1 MSTGS
6 CEVEEG
12 ETQVQTLTPLEFDAL
27 LAQYHAE
34 VWAAAEEGQ
43 IAYDEA
49 GVATAKKL
57 CSSYQKLAVAQTRSG
72 WLSLGEAMNLLQTTS
87 PSDITAWQGEAPCPL
102 DKEDDLVHTVQGVPV
117 ILWKWNADASA
128 ALYRKKDVEA
138 WVQWKARKSTQE
150 KS

>member
-6 CEVEEG
+6 SEVKEG
-12 ETQVQTLTPLEFDAL
+12 ETQVQTLTPLEFDVL

-34 VWAAAEEGQ
+34 VWAAAAEEDGQ

-49 GVATAKKL
+49 GVDIAKKL
-57 CSSYQKLAVAQTRSG
+57 CSSYQKLAATQTRSG
-72 WLSLGEAMNLLQTTS
+72 WLPLGEAMNLLQTTS
-87 PSDITAWQGEAPCPL
+87 PSDITAWKGAAPCPP
-102 DKEDDLVHTVQGVPV
+102 DKEDDPVHTVQGVPV

-138 WVQWKARKSTQE
+138 WVQ
-150 KS
+150 